1 MHPLFD
7 IIKFMKILTWQPRHD
22 KKLTLVELSKLT
34 GISKTTLN
42 EIENG
47 NRMPNMLQMEKLAQA
62 FDMRI
67 SDLYESEFK

>member
-1 MHPLFD
+1 
-7 IIKFMKILTWQPRHD
+7 MKILTWQPRHD
-22 KKLTLVELSKLT
+22 KKLTLVKLSALT

-47 NRMPNMLQMEKLAQA
+47 NRMPNMLQMEKIAQA
-62 FDMRI
+62 LDMRI